1 MQDVE
6 RLLENNKN
14 WCAEKLAADPE
25 FFKALAHNQEPNFLW
40 IGCSDSRVPAEY
52 ITGAE
57 PGELFVHRNVA
68 NLVIS
73 TDYNLLAVLQYA
85 VNVLKVKHIIVC
97 GHYNCGG
104 IRAAMQK
111 TDLGEINNWL
121 QPIKNIYRLYEKE
134 LESFPTEQER
144 IRRLVELNVVE
155 QTRHLSY
162 YSLIQRA
169 WHEENRPILHGWV
182 YDIGKGLINPI
193 CRLKPGYTDI
203 DINTYNF

>member
-14 WCAEKLAADPE
+14 WRAEKLAADPE

-111 TDLGEINNWL
+111 
-121 QPIKNIYRLYEKE
+121 
-134 LESFPTEQER
+134 
-144 IRRLVELNVVE
+144 
-155 QTRHLSY
+155 
-162 YSLIQRA
+162 
-169 WHEENRPILHGWV
+169 NRSW
-182 YDIGKGLINPI
+182 
-193 CRLKPGYTDI
+193 
-203 DINTYNF
+203 